1 MISAPPILSDR
12 IRNLALRATPGHPLH
27 QIEFQFAE
35 GQDKLPSEKV
45 MRGWVEGV
53 LDGCEDLELTVRF
66 VGEAEIAALNEQFR
80 QKPEPTNVL
89 SFPADVTLP
98 DGGVLLGDVVICSTV
113 VFSEARAQ
121 HKTIA
126 AHTAH
131 MLIHGVL
138 HLLGHDHQLERAAI
152 EMERIEAEL
161 LGNAG
166 FDDPYQVTIQTGLQ
180 DKEPNSDQGSNS
192 E

>member
-80 QKPEPTNVL
+80 QKPEL
-89 SFPADVTLP
+89 RMFFPSRRT
-98 DGGVLLGDVVICSTV
+98 C
-113 VFSEARAQ
+113 RC
-121 HKTIA
+121 
-126 AHTAH
+126 
-131 MLIHGVL
+131 
-138 HLLGHDHQLERAAI
+138 R
-152 EMERIEAEL
+152 
-161 LGNAG
+161 
-166 FDDPYQVTIQTGLQ
+166 TGAYCLAMSSSV
-180 DKEPNSDQGSNS
+180 PP
-192 E
+192 

>member
-161 LGNAG
+161 LWNAG

-180 DKEPNSDQGSNS
+180 DKELNSDQGSNS

>member
-1 MISAPPILSDR
+1 M
-12 IRNLALRATPGHPLH
+12 H

-35 GQDKLPSEKV
+35 GQDKLPSEKL
-45 MRGWVEGV
+45 MRGWVERA

-98 DGGVLLGDVVICSTV
+98 DGGVLLGDVVICSTI

-138 HLLGHDHQLERAAI
+138 HLLGHDHQVEQAAI
-152 EMERIEAEL
+152 EMETIEAEL
-161 LGNAG
+161 LRNAG
-166 FDDPYQVTIQTGLQ
+166 FDDPYQVAIQTALRGE
-180 DKEPNSDQGSNS
+180 DSNPDQGSNDD
-192 E
+192 